1 MSEDVSATMRVGV
14 TVILV
19 AALVATVLNLMVMSQ
34 SILSNGQ
41 ATLQSGIDQVA
52 QQEFE
57 AYNNKKVS
65 GTLVQTALSLY
76 QGRDIAIV
84 IQTKSYRENVG
95 ADSAVNYN
103 SLLCA
108 SYNSFGATPT
118 VSSNPAIK
126 VQPTDIV
133 NIVTIGTSGTPGI
146 IQKTGSAF
154 YEGMLHMQN
163 GLISVNSNL
172 SGTVT
177 TGNYQYILSSA
188 RFQSVLIKD
197 NTGSVIGIYF
207 RQLD

>member
-41 ATLQSGIDQVA
+41 STLQSGIDQVS

-84 IQTKSYRENVG
+84 VQTKSLRETLGVNNV
-95 ADSAVNYN
+95 AMNYN
-103 SLLCA
+103 SLLCSNFTQA
-108 SYNSFGATPT
+108 TSTPSQMTDTTVKGSITSTLYSVEISSTGGVYQKAGSSFYTGLLYAQNGL
-118 VSSNPAIK
+118 VQSSAN
-126 VQPTDIV
+126 
-133 NIVTIGTSGTPGI
+133 TIGTT
-146 IQKTGSAF
+146 
-154 YEGMLHMQN
+154 
-163 GLISVNSNL
+163 
-172 SGTVT
+172 TV
-177 TGNYQYILSSA
+177 GNPQYILSSA
-188 RFQSVLIKD
+188 RFSSVLIKD
-197 NTGSVIGIYF
+197 TTGSIIGIYF
-207 RQLD
+207 QQIE

>member
-41 ATLQSGIDQVA
+41 NTLQSGIDQVS

-84 IQTKSYRENVG
+84 VQTKAVRETLG
-95 ADSAVNYN
+95 ATQAMNYN
-103 SLLCA
+103 SLLCSA
-108 SYNSFGATPT
+108 TTSATANPIKNSNATVQGANT
-118 VSSNPAIK
+118 S
-126 VQPTDIV
+126 DLYIV
-133 NIVTIGTSGTPGI
+133 NLGTSGGLY
-146 IQKTGSAF
+146 QKSGSSFYTGLLYA
-154 YEGMLHMQN
+154 EN
-163 GLISVNSNL
+163 GLVQSSANTI
-172 SGTVT
+172 GCTTV
-177 TGNYQYILSSA
+177 GNPQYILSSA
-188 RFQSVLIKD
+188 RFNSVLIKD
-197 NTGSVIGIYF
+197 STGSIIGIYF
-207 RQLD
+207 SQID

>member
-41 ATLQSGIDQVA
+41 STLQSGIDQVS

-84 IQTKSYRENVG
+84 IQTKSLRDTMGNNTV
-95 ADSAVNYN
+95 AMNYN
-103 SLLCA
+103 SLLT
-108 SYNSFGATPT
+108 SNVTQATSAPSEMTNAT
-118 VSSNPAIK
+118 VKGSNNAK
-126 VQPTDIV
+126 LYQC
-133 NIVTIGTSGTPGI
+133 TIGTSGGLY
-146 IQKTGSAF
+146 QSSGASYYSGLLYA
-154 YEGMLHMQN
+154 QN
-163 GLISVNSNL
+163 GLVQSSANTI
-172 SGTVT
+172 GTSTV
-177 TGNYQYILSSA
+177 GNPQYILSSA
-188 RFQSVLIKD
+188 RFNSVLIKD
-197 NTGSVIGIYF
+197 TTGSIIGIF
-207 RQLD
+207 FKQLD